1 MDNDVGNARRDIQM
15 RRNIGKSSNG
25 AKRIINHLAAEKKKT
40 MLAVCLV
47 LLMAFMWVRVFFRK
61 TTAVE
66 GAVVSGQTQE
76 ENSSNPVLKVSFIEL
91 PEVVGRNDVITRN
104 FFASNGWKSFN
115 GREKNVVSIEE
126 VNVVPGDVMEKVIKK
141 VVQKL
146 KLEAIWIGENP
157 RAYINDKVHSIGDTL
172 FVSEGADKYEC
183 EVVAIEDNTVVIR
196 CGNAE
201 VKLKLTK
208 DIENGG

>member
-1 MDNDVGNARRDIQM
+1 M
-15 RRNIGKSSNG
+15 RPETGKNSNG
-25 AKRIINHLAAEKKKT
+25 TKKIINHLAAEKKKT
-40 MLAVCLV
+40 LLAICLV
-47 LLMAFMWVRVFFRK
+47 ILMAFMWVRVFFRK
-61 TTAVE
+61 TTEVE
-66 GAVVSGQTQE
+66 GAVIAGQTD
-76 ENSSNPVLKVSFIEL
+76 NKKDSKPALKISYVEL
-91 PEVVGRNDVITRN
+91 PEVEGRNDVITRN
-104 FFASNGWKSFN
+104 FFNSNGWKSFN
-115 GREKNVVSIEE
+115 GQEKNVVSIEE

-157 RAYINDKVHSIGDTL
+157 RAYINDKVHSVGDTL
-172 FVSEGADKYEC
+172 LVSDGADKYEC

-208 DIENGG
+208 DIENSG